1 MFDIVCIGRADFLIA
16 VLNALAIL
24 TADDGP
30 AGYGGLVALGL
41 LIGVVLA
48 LVRGI
53 VTQRLELQ
61 WVLAGWLLFACL
73 FVPKTTVTVEDIY
86 TGATTTVANVPLGPA
101 AIGSITSNVGVTLA
115 DAFGTVFA
123 VPSLTSTGYM
133 DSLEIINA
141 MRTMD
146 YGGANDGDA
155 ANALVGVDLQRSM
168 RAYLIDCV
176 YYDMGMD
183 LPTHDVTAG
192 ELRESTDL
200 LSAIE
205 VNSNTWFT
213 TVYLVA
219 NDQDGQTL
227 TCSDAYDELSTFVR
241 TRFLPA
247 WETYVASLLGL
258 TDPSTQVQDAL
269 DAIFGVGRD
278 AQMYML
284 NALIKRE
291 LELAEVG
298 YHAQADNSA
307 GVLMRVQGMEQ
318 RRTQWAAEQSL
329 WAEMARPAIAFIE
342 GFFYAVSPFMAF
354 LFTLG
359 AAGVTIFARYLL
371 LAVWIQLWMPI
382 LAVTNL
388 YITIAASS
396 DIQRIASGGTDPMTM
411 AGLDT
416 VWTETASWLAFG
428 GSMVAATPLLTLILI
443 TGSYFALTRLTDR
456 LAGADHINER
466 VNSPDLMAPAALAA
480 TGAMGMQTAAYTSDP
495 MHGLHRTGLPN
506 VLPSVNFSSD
516 VRSSVQSAQAAQQQA
531 ARDWTQA
538 FSSGLDLSHQEGREQ
553 FISNLNSTGLSG
565 SFSQT
570 DQVVQRMMQSA
581 IEGSGTLR
589 NWSQEDRD
597 TLQAAIGLGLQ
608 QARASTGRSNSGS
621 ALSNVQN
628 SSTSSGGGRADI
640 DATLANI
647 RSISDTQRKEIGDR
661 IEKMVGANSDEMAQL
676 ASKVQQD
683 ASEGTS
689 SRFFTA
695 MRVEDATRWAEAQ
708 RDSQSASESFERA
721 SALSESSILR
731 QDIKIQAIGH
741 QSSTQGWDGDLLR
754 LVSAH
759 RLDMSKVEDNAGFW
773 SRSGAMDHDTALAS
787 AAALALAEGPREARL
802 DLAEA
807 LKEHGFGSPSLSIDD
822 AHRNQALKDREVRPG
837 QAFEAAVQ
845 NVRRVDG
852 DRRAGVQDNVETH
865 VTSAEDLEAR
875 GQAAVQSFFLA
886 KREGNAAKVD
896 AAVRDLER
904 VINAQKAAHHESTF
918 EETRGLLKAVQDFDM
933 AGQFGDF
940 EINAKAAREAGSAF
954 SQAYSE
960 ALTAGSSRTG
970 ALIAGVSASLR
981 GYGAGFDE
989 AVEARRERAFEEAR
1003 SLGLPESASQYYADQ
1018 SMVWQERIDKAV
1030 PRVLGNDK
1038 EFEALKEKARDE
1050 VGEKAMDMLNRAAT
1064 AESVSKKY
1072 YLDGALAIYRS
1083 RTDEQVEAAR

>member
-53 VTQRLELQ
+53 VTQRLDLQ

-86 TGATTTVANVPLGPA
+86 AGATTTVANVPLGPA

-183 LPTHDVTAG
+183 LPTHDVTVG

-227 TCSDAYDELSTFVR
+227 TCADAYDELSTFVR

-258 TDPSTQVQDAL
+258 TDPATQVQDAL

-307 GVLMRVQGMEQ
+307 GVLMRVQAMEQ

-466 VNSPDLMAPAALAA
+466 VHSPDIMAPAALAA

-531 ARDWTQA
+531 ARDWTQS

-565 SFSQT
+565 SFSQS
-570 DQVVQRMMQSA
+570 DQVVQRMVQSA
-581 IEGSGTLR
+581 TEGMGTLR
-589 NWSQEDRD
+589 TWSQEDRD
-597 TLQAAIGLGLQ
+597 SLQAAIGAGLQ
-608 QARASTGRSNSGS
+608 LSQAGQAAYGRAGIDA
-621 ALSNVQN
+621 ALSN
-628 SSTSSGGGRADI
+628 
-640 DATLANI
+640 I
-647 RSISDTQRKEIGDR
+647 RVLSDSQRKEVGDR
-661 IEKMVGANSDEMAQL
+661 IEKMVGANSDQMAQL

-695 MRVEDATRWAEAQ
+695 MRVEDATKWAEAQ
-708 RDSQSASESFERA
+708 RDSQSATESFERA

-741 QSSTQGWDGDLLR
+741 QSSTQGWDGSLLR

-759 RLDMSKVEDNAGFW
+759 RLDMAKVEDNAGFW

-802 DLAEA
+802 DLAQA
-807 LKEHGFGSPSLSIDD
+807 LKEHGFGSPSLTIDD
-822 AHRNQALKDREVRPG
+822 PHRNQTLEDQEVTPG
-837 QAFEAAVQ
+837 QAHEAV
-845 NVRRVDG
+845 VRSVHRMDG
-852 DRRAGVQDNVETH
+852 DQRARVREDVEANVN
-865 VTSAEDLEAR
+865 SAEDLEAR
-875 GQAAVQSFFLA
+875 GQAAAQSFFLA
-886 KREGNAAKVD
+886 KREGNAAKVK
-896 AAVRDLER
+896 AALSDLEG
-904 VINAQKAAHHESTF
+904 VVNAQRAAHFESTF
-918 EETRGLLKAVQDFDM
+918 DETRGFLKAVQDFDM
-933 AGQFGDF
+933 VGQFGDF
-940 EINAKAAREAGSAF
+940 DINAKAFREAGSAF
-954 SQAYSE
+954 NDAYRE
-960 ALTAGSSRTG
+960 AVAAGSGRAS
-970 ALIAGVSASLR
+970 AVVAGISASLR
-981 GYGAGFDE
+981 GYGTGFDE

-1003 SLGLPESASQYYADQ
+1003 SLGLPQSASQYYADQ
-1018 SMVWQERIDKAV
+1018 SVIWQERIDKAV

-1038 EFEALKEKARDE
+1038 EFEALKEDAREE
-1050 VGEKAMDMLNRAAT
+1050 VGEKAMDMLNRGAT
-1064 AESVSKKY
+1064 AESVAKKY

-1083 RTDEQVEAAR
+1083 RTDHQVEAAR